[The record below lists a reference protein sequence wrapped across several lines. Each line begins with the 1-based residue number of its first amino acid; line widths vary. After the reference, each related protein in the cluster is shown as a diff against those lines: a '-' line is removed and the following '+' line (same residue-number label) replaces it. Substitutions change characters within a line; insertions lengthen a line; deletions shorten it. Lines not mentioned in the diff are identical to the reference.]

1 MKSDLAPSIVEESIL
16 NNIVEVKET
25 VATGIKMANTSPR
38 SFGVIDLWNIRR
50 NARLASAT
58 VRRY

>member
-1 MKSDLAPSIVEESIL
+1 MKSDLAPSIVEQSII

-25 VATGIKMANTSPR
+25 VAKGIRLANTSPR
-38 SFGVIDLWNIRR
+38 SFGLIDLWNIRR

>member
-1 MKSDLAPSIVEESIL
+1 MKSDLASSIVEQSIL

-25 VATGIKMANTSPR
+25 VATGIKLANKSPR